1 MLILRSN
8 SPSVQAIREI
18 KGKPHWLR
26 SRVIPLGVEYI
37 GGSELLV
44 EADTAGKGFS
54 RKDLQKVMEKVVI
67 IIKGRLSIKDV
78 KKARVIILGENRIMA
93 QLPGITEPEST
104 MRLIGSTGLLEF
116 RFLADPQTTMKVFS
130 KMDQYLSGGTL
141 GSARPF
147 SGYLVPAG
155 SDAAV
160 EKSNYRAFKGLVE
173 ETRSVVPA
181 DAEILFGP
189 EEEAE
194 GRTIRKV
201 YVVKKKAEITGAD
214 IKGAKAK
221 PYQGSVPNYQGTWM
235 VSMDLQR
242 SGQVRFADVTG
253 NNVGERLA
261 IVFDNVVK
269 SAPVIKERIPPGSA
283 ATITSNDKAGDE
295 MRDLAILIRH
305 GALPVPL
312 EIVGVKPLPF
322 NKQKCQVLAALIIGM
337 IVSGGGLVFLGSF
350 LVLKKKS
357 HNFSE

>member
-1 MLILRSN
+1 VKRRFWLSVLFSLVAVAVASILLYPTLRILTAWDKLSELDRMLILRSN
-8 SPSVQAIREI
+8 SPFVQAIREI

-194 GRTIRKV
+194 GRTIRSK
-201 YVVKKKAEITGAD
+201 EEGRD
-214 IKGAKAK
+214 HRCRH
-221 PYQGSVPNYQGTWM
+221 QGRKSHALPG
-235 VSMDLQR
+235 QR
-242 SGQVRFADVTG
+242 SQLPGNLDGQYGFSAKRSGPICRRNRKQCGRTVGDRF
-253 NNVGERLA
+253 R
-261 IVFDNVVK
+261 
-269 SAPVIKERIPPGSA
+269 
-283 ATITSNDKAGDE
+283 
-295 MRDLAILIRH
+295 
-305 GALPVPL
+305 
-312 EIVGVKPLPF
+312 
-322 NKQKCQVLAALIIGM
+322 
-337 IVSGGGLVFLGSF
+337 
-350 LVLKKKS
+350 
-357 HNFSE
+357 